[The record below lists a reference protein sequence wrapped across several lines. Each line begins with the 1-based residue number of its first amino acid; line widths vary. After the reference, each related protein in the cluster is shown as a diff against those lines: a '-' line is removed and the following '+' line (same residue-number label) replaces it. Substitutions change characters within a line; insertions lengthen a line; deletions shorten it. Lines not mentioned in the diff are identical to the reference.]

1 MTLAAGGTFLLGV
14 GGHKCGT
21 TWLHDYLSKSP
32 QADMGVFKE
41 YHVFD
46 ALTLRGGSDFYA
58 QRIAQARKALEAPKP
73 RFDADP
79 RLWKALSFLADPREY
94 YTYFA
99 RLLAAPGIRLTGD
112 ITPAYAGL
120 SKTTLTQIRD
130 GITAHGLR
138 IRVVFLMRDP
148 LERAWSAVR
157 MRNRENARGD
167 PDYKPDQTESDALM
181 ELASARTFTLRTRYD
196 KTIHRL
202 EQVFAPEEILYGFY
216 ETLFDPAEVARIC
229 AFLGIDMYRPEFEVR
244 KNVSPKT
251 ENLDPQAE
259 RAVVAQYRETYDFI
273 AARFGA
279 ERMAAIWRG
288 YGLIAGAPAV

>member
-1 MTLAAGGTFLLGV
+1 MTKTFLLGV

-58 QRIAQARKALEAPKP
+58 QRIAQARKALEGDKP

-79 RLWKALSFLADPREY
+79 RLWKALSFLADPQEY
-94 YTYFA
+94 YAYFA
-99 RLLAAPGIRLTGD
+99 RLLAAPGIRLSGD

-120 SKTTLTQIRD
+120 SRGTLTGIRD
-130 GITAHGLR
+130 GIAAHGLR
-138 IRVVFLMRDP
+138 IRVIFLMRDP

-157 MRNRENARGD
+157 MRNRERLRENSSYVAE
-167 PDYKPDQTESDALM
+167 QTESQALV
-181 ELASARTFTLRTRYD
+181 ELASARTFDLRTRYD
-196 KTIHRL
+196 RTIRRL
-202 EQVFAPEEILYGFY
+202 EKVFAPEEILYGFY
-216 ETLFDPAEVARIC
+216 ETLFDRAEVARIC
-229 AFLGIDMYRPEFEVR
+229 DFLGIDMHEPEFELR

-251 ENLDPQAE
+251 ESLDALAE
-259 RAVVAQYRETYDFI
+259 RQVVDTYRETYDFI
-273 AARFGA
+273 ARRFGRD
-279 ERMAAIWRG
+279 RMASLWRG
-288 YGLIAGAPAV
+288 YGLIG